1 MFQDSDL
8 KQYLDHC
15 GNLMSMHNVKVRAS
29 THLGAHL
36 FSSPGREPKVLAAE
50 VVQTFKCRREGRGS
64 AIQGGPERGAP
75 RPAPP
80 CPTDTHALPLSS
92 SGCKTPLSN
101 SEHQFPMCQMDA
113 GYQPG

>member
-64 AIQGGPERGAP
+64 AIQLVG
-75 RPAPP
+75 
-80 CPTDTHALPLSS
+80 LPYRAIYRQAIACL
-92 SGCKTPLSN
+92 C
-101 SEHQFPMCQMDA
+101 
-113 GYQPG
+113 